1 MTDREENIYDM
12 FIRTLAF
19 NTANLN
25 DYKTIA
31 AAAAHFTTVQA
42 AVDALELYSAQ
53 QTSGEG
59 SAAVEQKSV
68 LRAAIR
74 RKMTAY
80 SKTAR
85 ALNLD
90 SPGFAQMFKVPDD
103 DNDDLLIATGREFV
117 LQAIDHKTALESLG
131 IPFSNSTDLTAD
143 LDAFEVAQTA
153 KATAQSSTVG
163 ATAGVDDQTDAGMKA
178 EKYLDAIMF
187 NVYRDNPV
195 KLAAWRT
202 ARHIKRSPR
211 PATPPTP
218 PTPTP

>member
-12 FIRTLAF
+12 YIRTLAF
-19 NTANLN
+19 NAANSG
-25 DYKTIA
+25 DYSSIA
-31 AAAAHFTTVQA
+31 AAAAHFATVQA
-42 AVDALELYSAQ
+42 AVDALEIYSSQ

-80 SKTAR
+80 AKTAR

-90 SPGFAQMFKVPDD
+90 SPGFAQMFSVPDS

-117 LQAIDHKTALESLG
+117 NQAIDHKTALDSLG
-131 IPFSNSTDLTAD
+131 IPPSNSDDLTAD

-202 ARHIKRSPR
+202 ARHVKRAPR
-211 PATPPTP
+211 PAPPTP
-218 PTPTP
+218 PTP